1 MKKFTMLSSVL
12 VSALM
17 LVVASCS
24 SEDVAGVDTQNGKGT
39 TSFLAVNIENVGS
52 APAYVGSAPASRSYE
67 QGDGTYENGT
77 EAESKINKVRFY
89 FFNGDGTPYLLVKKD
104 PSQAE
109 SVNYLDKSVVQ
120 HGGNNDQT
128 VETKT
133 DAVLVIEG
141 DTKTVP
147 ASVIAVINPDVLE
160 NTTLH
165 NGKSM
170 TISELRT
177 SATGSKFYDTT
188 NGFVMSNSVYESA
201 GQDICSTPV
210 ANNVFSTSDK
220 ALRNPVDIYVERVN
234 AKVNAKIDK
243 NYKRTGETENAWSQ
257 NAEGKY
263 QIKVGSIDVTTYKEN
278 TNSTPT
284 THKYPV
290 YAVVQGWQVADANGK
305 AEVCKQIKTSWFAG
319 ELGIN
324 PWTTSDYHRSFWSES
339 VPFNSGAV
347 TGANRPVNPSFNDI
361 NMPLSDVFAATPVYT
376 LPNTPDA
383 VVKNPKT
390 SDNDLTKLIV
400 AAKLVYKDADD
411 SYKTAQVC
419 QYRGLT
425 YLGEEAVK
433 KQIVGGFARYFKK
446 TTTESGDVYK
456 SIEASDI
463 AFKTV
468 VPGSPESSEVKNYEV
483 VATLA
488 STVGDLYVKNGDAWT
503 IASKDDVNAALAKE
517 TAQVRSTDG
526 ATYYYTPIKHLGDAG
541 KLGEYG
547 IVRNHSYQVTIQNI
561 KGFGT
566 PVYNPD
572 QKIDPMIPSDE
583 NTYLAAS
590 IKVLSWR
597 VVSSNVDLDQ
607 TK

>member
-1 MKKFTMLSSVL
+1 MKKFTMFSSVL
-12 VSALM
+12 ASALM
-17 LVVASCS
+17 LTVASCS
-24 SEDVAGVDTQNGKGT
+24 SEDVAGGDSQNGKGA
-39 TSFLAVNIENVGS
+39 TSYLAVNIENVGS
-52 APAYVGSAPASRSYE
+52 APASRAYD
-67 QGDGTYENGT
+67 QGNGTYEDGT
-77 EAESKINKVRFY
+77 DAESKINKVRFY
-89 FFNGDGTPYLLVKKD
+89 FFNGDGTPYLLVNND
-104 PSQAE
+104 ATQQT
-109 SVNYLDKSVVQ
+109 SVNYLE
-120 HGGNNDQT
+120 QT
-128 VETKT
+128 VEKVGDDHDHTAETRTK
-133 DAVLVIEG
+133 AVLVLNGE
-141 DTKTVP
+141 TKAVP
-147 ASVIAVINPDVLE
+147 ASVIAVINPKVLD

-165 NGKSM
+165 SGTM
-170 TISELRT
+170 TLSELRT

-201 GQDICSTPV
+201 GQDVCSTPV
-210 ANNVFSTSDK
+210 ANNVFASSDA
-220 ALRNPVDIYVERVN
+220 ALKKPVDIYVERVN
-234 AKVNAKIDK
+234 AKVNAKIDAD
-243 NYKRTGETENAWSQ
+243 YVRTNETEKAWSK

-263 QIKVGSIDVTTYKEN
+263 QINVGNIDVTTYAEN
-278 TNSTPT
+278 TNATPT
-284 THKYPV
+284 KKTYPV

-305 AEVCKQIKTSWFAG
+305 AEVCKQINTAWYAG
-319 ELGIN
+319 ELGFS
-324 PWTTSDYHRSFWSES
+324 PWTTSDYHRCFWSKS
-339 VPFNSGAV
+339 VPFTSGAQGGV
-347 TGANRPVNPSFNDI
+347 NQPVNPKFENI
-361 NMPLSDVFAATPVYT
+361 KLSLSGDFSTTPVYT
-376 LPNTPDA
+376 LPNTPTEVIA
-383 VVKNPKT
+383 NPTT
-390 SDNDLTKLIV
+390 SLNTLTKLIV
-400 AAKLVYKDADD
+400 AAKLVYKDDNGD
-411 SYKTAQVC
+411 YKPAQIC

-526 ATYYYTPIKHLGDAG
+526 ATYYYTPIKHLGEAG

-566 PVYNPD
+566 PVYDP
-572 QKIDPMIPSDE
+572 KKEIDPMIPSDE

-597 VVSSNVDLDQ
+597 VVSSKVDLDQ

>member
-1 MKKFTMLSSVL
+1 MKKFTMFSSVL
-12 VSALM
+12 ASALM
-17 LVVASCS
+17 LTVASCS
-24 SEDVAGVDTQNGKGT
+24 SEDVAGGDSQNDKGA

-52 APAYVGSAPASRSYE
+52 APASRSYE
-67 QGDGTYENGT
+67 QNKGTYEDGT
-77 EAESKINKVRFY
+77 ADESKITNVRFY
-89 FFNGDGTPYLLVKKD
+89 FFNGDGTPYLLVNKNSDNDSEKQ
-104 PSQAE
+104 P
-109 SVNYLDKSVVQ
+109 VNYLEQK
-120 HGGNNDQT
+120 
-128 VETKT
+128 VETDGNDHDHTAEIKT
-133 DAVLVIEG
+133 KAVLVLNGE
-141 DTKTVP
+141 TKAIP
-147 ASVIAVINPDVLE
+147 ASVIAVINPEVLD

-165 NGKSM
+165 SGTM
-170 TISELRT
+170 TLSELRT

-201 GQDICSTPV
+201 GQDVCSTPV
-210 ANNVFSTSDK
+210 ANNVFATEK
-220 ALRNPVDIYVERVN
+220 EAMGKPVDIYVERVN
-234 AKVNAKIDK
+234 AKVNAKIDA
-243 NYKRTGETENAWSQ
+243 NYKRDGETEKAWTINAD
-257 NAEGKY
+257 GKY
-263 QIKVGSIDVTTYKEN
+263 QIKVGSIDVTTYGETAN
-278 TNSTPT
+278 AAPSTET
-284 THKYPV
+284 YPV
-290 YAVVQGWQVADANGK
+290 YAVVQGWQLADVDGK
-305 AEVCKQIKTSWFAG
+305 AELCKQINTSWYAG
-319 ELGIN
+319 QLGIS
-324 PWTTSDYHRSFWSES
+324 PWTTSDYHRCFWSKS
-339 VPFNSGAV
+339 VPITMGA
-347 TGANRPVNPSFNDI
+347 GGNNPVNPTFNGI
-361 NMPLSDVFAATPVYT
+361 TLSLSGDFSTTPVYT
-376 LPNTPDA
+376 LPNTPTEVIA
-383 VVKNPKT
+383 NPTT
-390 SDNDLTKLIV
+390 SLNTLTKLIV
-400 AAKLVYKDADD
+400 AAKLVYKDNNGD
-411 SYKTAQVC
+411 YKPAQIC

-468 VPGSPESSEVKNYEV
+468 VPGSPESSGVKNYEV

-488 STVGDLYVKNGDAWT
+488 STVGDFYVKNGDAWT

-526 ATYYYTPIKHLGDAG
+526 ATYYYTPIKHLGEAG

-566 PVYNPD
+566 PVHDP
-572 QKIDPMIPSDE
+572 KKEIDPMIPSDE

-597 VVSSNVDLDQ
+597 VVSSKVDLDQ

>member
-12 VSALM
+12 ASALM
-17 LVVASCS
+17 LTVASCS
-24 SEDVAGVDTQNGKGT
+24 SEDVAGGDSQNDKGT

-52 APAYVGSAPASRSYE
+52 APASRSYD
-67 QGDGTYENGT
+67 QGGGTYEDGTGT
-77 EAESKINKVRFY
+77 ESTINKVRFY
-89 FFNGDGTPYLLVKKD
+89 FFNGDGTPYLLVNND
-104 PSQAE
+104 PTNNQ
-109 SVNYLDKSVVQ
+109 SVNYLD
-120 HGGNNDQT
+120 QT
-128 VETKT
+128 VETAGDDHDHTAEIKT
-133 DAVLVIEG
+133 KAVLVLKGE
-141 DTKTVP
+141 TKAIP
-147 ASVIAVINPDVLE
+147 ASVIAVINPEVLD

-165 NGKSM
+165 SGTM
-170 TISELRT
+170 TLSELRT
-177 SATGSKFYDTT
+177 SAIGSKFYNTT

-201 GQDICSTPV
+201 GQDVCSTPV
-210 ANNVFSTSDK
+210 ANNVFASSDA
-220 ALRNPVDIYVERVN
+220 ALKKPVDIYVERVN
-234 AKVNAKIDK
+234 AKVNAKIDAD
-243 NYKRTGETENAWSQ
+243 YVRTNETEKAWSK

-263 QIKVGSIDVTTYKEN
+263 QINVGNIDVTTYAEN
-278 TNSTPT
+278 TNATSTKKT
-284 THKYPV
+284 YPV

-305 AEVCKQIKTSWFAG
+305 AEVCKQINTAWYAG

-324 PWTTSDYHRSFWSES
+324 PWTTSDYHRCFWSKS
-339 VPFNSGAV
+339 VPFN
-347 TGANRPVNPSFNDI
+347 TGEVEGVNRPVNPKFENI
-361 NMPLSDVFAATPVYT
+361 KLSLSGDFSTTPVYT
-376 LPNTPDA
+376 LPNTPTEVIA
-383 VVKNPKT
+383 NPTT
-390 SDNDLTKLIV
+390 SLNTLTKLIV
-400 AAKLVYKDADD
+400 AAKLVYKDKNGE
-411 SYKTAQVC
+411 YHPAQVC

-468 VPGSPESSEVKNYEV
+468 VPGSPESSGVKNYEV

-488 STVGDLYVKNGDAWT
+488 STVGDLYVKNGETWT

-566 PVYNPD
+566 PVYDP
-572 QKIDPMIPSDE
+572 KKEIDPMVPSDE

-597 VVSSNVDLDQ
+597 VVSSKVNLDQ

>member
-12 VSALM
+12 ASALM
-17 LVVASCS
+17 LTVASCS
-24 SEDVAGVDTQNGKGT
+24 SEDVAGGDAQNGKGT
-39 TSFLAVNIENVGS
+39 TSYLAVNIENVGS
-52 APAYVGSAPASRSYE
+52 APASRSYE
-67 QGDGTYENGT
+67 QNKGTYEDGT
-77 EAESKINKVRFY
+77 ADESKITNVRFY
-89 FFNGDGTPYLLVKKD
+89 FFNGDGTPYLLVNKNSDNDSEKQ
-104 PSQAE
+104 P
-109 SVNYLDKSVVQ
+109 VNYLEQK
-120 HGGNNDQT
+120 
-128 VETKT
+128 VETDGNDHDHTAEIKT
-133 DAVLVIEG
+133 KAVLVLNGE
-141 DTKTVP
+141 TKAIP
-147 ASVIAVINPDVLE
+147 ASVIAVINPEVLD

-165 NGKSM
+165 SGTM
-170 TISELRT
+170 TLSELRT

-201 GQDICSTPV
+201 GQDVCSTPV
-210 ANNVFSTSDK
+210 ANNVFASSDA
-220 ALRNPVDIYVERVN
+220 ALKKPVDIYVERVN
-234 AKVNAKIDK
+234 AKVNAKIDAD
-243 NYKRTGETENAWSQ
+243 YVRTNETEKAWSK

-263 QIKVGSIDVTTYKEN
+263 QINVGNIDVTTYAEN
-278 TNSTPT
+278 TNATPT
-284 THKYPV
+284 TKKYPV

-305 AEVCKQIKTSWFAG
+305 EEVCKQINTAWYAG
-319 ELGIN
+319 ELGFS
-324 PWTTSDYHRSFWSES
+324 PWTTSDYHRCFWSKS
-339 VPFNSGAV
+339 VPFTSGAHGGV
-347 TGANRPVNPSFNDI
+347 NQPVNPKFENI
-361 NMPLSDVFAATPVYT
+361 KLSLSGDFSTTPVYT
-376 LPNTPDA
+376 LPNTPTEVIA
-383 VVKNPKT
+383 NPTT
-390 SDNDLTKLIV
+390 SLNTLTKLIV
-400 AAKLVYKDADD
+400 AAKLVYKDDNGD
-411 SYKTAQVC
+411 YKPAQIC

-446 TTTESGDVYK
+446 SGDVYK

-488 STVGDLYVKNGDAWT
+488 STVGDLYVKNGETWT
-503 IASKDDVNAALAKE
+503 KASKDDVNAALAKE

-526 ATYYYTPIKHLGDAG
+526 ATYYYTPIKHLGDVG

-566 PVYNPD
+566 PVYDP
-572 QKIDPMIPSDE
+572 KKEIDPMIPSDE

-590 IKVLSWR
+590 VKVLSWR
-597 VVSSNVDLDQ
+597 VVSSKVDLDQ

>member
-1 MKKFTMLSSVL
+1 MKKFTMFSSVL
-12 VSALM
+12 ASALM
-17 LVVASCS
+17 LTVASCS
-24 SEDVAGVDTQNGKGT
+24 SDDVTGGDAQNGKGA
-39 TSFLAVNIENVGS
+39 TSYLAVNIENVGS
-52 APAYVGSAPASRSYE
+52 APASRAYD
-67 QGDGTYENGT
+67 QGNGTYEDGT
-77 EAESKINKVRFY
+77 DAESKINKVRFY
-89 FFNGDGTPYLLVKKD
+89 FFNGDGTPYLLV
-104 PSQAE
+104 
-109 SVNYLDKSVVQ
+109 
-120 HGGNNDQT
+120 NNDANKQPVNFLDQDVIEKDGEDHDHT
-128 VETKT
+128 AETRTKAMLVLNGETK
-133 DAVLVIEG
+133 A
-141 DTKTVP
+141 VP
-147 ASVIAVINPDVLE
+147 ASVIAVINPDALD

-165 NGKSM
+165 SGTM
-170 TISELRT
+170 TLSELRT

-201 GQDICSTPV
+201 GQDVCSTPV
-210 ANNVFSTSDK
+210 ANNVFASSDA
-220 ALRNPVDIYVERVN
+220 ALKKPVDIYVERVN
-234 AKVNAKIDK
+234 AKVNAKIDAD
-243 NYKRTGETENAWSQ
+243 YVRTNETEKAWSK

-263 QIKVGSIDVTTYKEN
+263 QINVGNIDVTTYAEN
-278 TNSTPT
+278 TNATPT
-284 THKYPV
+284 TKTYPV

-305 AEVCKQIKTSWFAG
+305 AEVCKQINTAWYAG
-319 ELGIN
+319 ELGFS
-324 PWTTSDYHRSFWSES
+324 PWTTSDYHRCFWSKS
-339 VPFNSGAV
+339 VPFTSGAQGGV
-347 TGANRPVNPSFNDI
+347 NQPVNPKFENI
-361 NMPLSDVFAATPVYT
+361 KLSLSGDFSTTPVYT
-376 LPNTPDA
+376 LPNTPTEVIA
-383 VVKNPKT
+383 NPTT
-390 SDNDLTKLIV
+390 SLNTLTKLIV
-400 AAKLVYKDADD
+400 AAKLVYKDNDGK
-411 SYKTAQVC
+411 YKPAQVC
-419 QYRGLT
+419 QYRGLN

-503 IASKDDVNAALAKE
+503 IAPKDDVNAALAKE
-517 TAQVRSTDG
+517 TAQVRTADG

-566 PVYNPD
+566 PVYDP
-572 QKIDPMIPSDE
+572 KKEIDPMIPSDE

-597 VVSSNVDLDQ
+597 VVSSKVDLDQ

>member
-12 VSALM
+12 ASALM
-17 LVVASCS
+17 LTVASCS
-24 SEDVAGVDTQNGKGT
+24 SEDVAGGDSQNDKGT

-52 APAYVGSAPASRSYE
+52 APASRSYD
-67 QGDGTYENGT
+67 QGGGTYEDGTGT
-77 EAESKINKVRFY
+77 ESTINKVRFY
-89 FFNGDGTPYLLVKKD
+89 FFNGDGTPYLLVNND
-104 PSQAE
+104 PTNNQ
-109 SVNYLDKSVVQ
+109 SVNYLD
-120 HGGNNDQT
+120 QT
-128 VETKT
+128 VETAGDDHDHTAEIKT
-133 DAVLVIEG
+133 KAVLVLKGE
-141 DTKTVP
+141 TKAIP
-147 ASVIAVINPDVLE
+147 ASVIAVINPGVLD
-160 NTTLH
+160 NTTL
-165 NGKSM
+165 KSGTM
-170 TISELRT
+170 TLSELRT
-177 SATGSKFYDTT
+177 SATGTKFYDET

-201 GQDICSTPV
+201 GQDVCSTPV
-210 ANNVFSTSDK
+210 ANNVFASSEA
-220 ALRNPVDIYVERVN
+220 ALKKPVDIYVERVN
-234 AKVNAKIDK
+234 AKVNAKIDAD
-243 NYKRTGETENAWSQ
+243 YVRTNETEKAWSK

-263 QIKVGSIDVTTYKEN
+263 QINVGNIDVTTYAEN
-278 TNSTPT
+278 TNATPT
-284 THKYPV
+284 TKTYPV

-305 AEVCKQIKTSWFAG
+305 AEVCKQINTSWYAG
-319 ELGIN
+319 ELGIS
-324 PWTTSDYHRSFWSES
+324 PWTTSDYHRCFWSKS
-339 VPFNSGAV
+339 VPFNFGV
-347 TGANRPVNPSFNDI
+347 QGGVNHPVNPKFENI
-361 NMPLSDVFAATPVYT
+361 KLSLSGDFSTTPVYT
-376 LPNTPDA
+376 LPNTPTEVIA
-383 VVKNPKT
+383 NPTT
-390 SDNDLTKLIV
+390 SLNTLTKLIV
-400 AAKLVYKDADD
+400 AAKLVYLDKDGK
-411 SYKTAQVC
+411 YKPAQVC

-433 KQIVGGFARYFKK
+433 KQIVGGFAKYFKK

-503 IASKDDVNAALAKE
+503 IAPKDDVNAALAKE

-526 ATYYYTPIKHLGDAG
+526 ATYYYTPIKHLGEAG

-566 PVYNPD
+566 PVYDP
-572 QKIDPMIPSDE
+572 KKEIDPMIPSDE

-597 VVSSNVDLDQ
+597 VVSSKVDLDQ

>member
-1 MKKFTMLSSVL
+1 MKKFTMFSSVL
-12 VSALM
+12 ASALM
-17 LVVASCS
+17 LTVASCS
-24 SEDVAGVDTQNGKGT
+24 SEDVAGGDSQNGKGA
-39 TSFLAVNIENVGS
+39 TSYLAVNIENVGS
-52 APAYVGSAPASRSYE
+52 APASRAYD
-67 QGDGTYENGT
+67 QGNGTYEDGT
-77 EAESKINKVRFY
+77 DAESKINKVRFY
-89 FFNGDGTPYLLVKKD
+89 FFNGDGTPYLLV
-104 PSQAE
+104 
-109 SVNYLDKSVVQ
+109 
-120 HGGNNDQT
+120 NNDANKQPVNFLDQDVIEKDGEDHDHT
-128 VETKT
+128 AETKT
-133 DAVLVIEG
+133 KAMLVLNGE
-141 DTKTVP
+141 TKAVP
-147 ASVIAVINPDVLE
+147 ASVIAVINPDALD

-165 NGKSM
+165 SGTM
-170 TISELRT
+170 TLSELRT

-201 GQDICSTPV
+201 GQDVCSTPV
-210 ANNVFSTSDK
+210 ANNVFASSDA
-220 ALRNPVDIYVERVN
+220 ALKKPVDIYVERVN
-234 AKVNAKIDK
+234 AKVNAKIDAD
-243 NYKRTGETENAWSQ
+243 YVRTNETEKAWSK

-263 QIKVGSIDVTTYKEN
+263 QINVGNIDVTTYAEN
-278 TNSTPT
+278 TNATPT
-284 THKYPV
+284 TKTYPV

-305 AEVCKQIKTSWFAG
+305 AEVCKQINTAWYAG
-319 ELGIN
+319 ELGFS
-324 PWTTSDYHRSFWSES
+324 PWTTSDYHRCFWSKS
-339 VPFNSGAV
+339 VPFTSGAQGGV
-347 TGANRPVNPSFNDI
+347 NQPVNLKFENI
-361 NMPLSDVFAATPVYT
+361 KLSLSGDFSTTPVYT
-376 LPNTPDA
+376 LPNTPTEVIA
-383 VVKNPKT
+383 NPTT
-390 SDNDLTKLIV
+390 SLNTLTKLIV
-400 AAKLVYKDADD
+400 AAKLVYKDNDGK
-411 SYKTAQVC
+411 YKPAQVC

-503 IASKDDVNAALAKE
+503 IAPKDDVNAALAKE
-517 TAQVRSTDG
+517 TAQVRTADG
-526 ATYYYTPIKHLGDAG
+526 ATYYYTPIKHLGGEG

-566 PVYNPD
+566 PVYDP
-572 QKIDPMIPSDE
+572 KKEIDPMIPSDE

-597 VVSSNVDLDQ
+597 VVSSKVDLDQ

>member
-1 MKKFTMLSSVL
+1 MKKFTMFSSVL
-12 VSALM
+12 ASALM
-17 LVVASCS
+17 LTVASCS
-24 SEDVAGVDTQNGKGT
+24 SEDVAGVDAQNGKGT

-52 APAYVGSAPASRSYE
+52 APASRSYQ
-67 QGDGTYENGT
+67 QGDGTYEDGT
-77 EAESKINKVRFY
+77 EAESKINNVRFY
-89 FFNGDGTPYLLVKKD
+89 FFNGDGTPYLLVNKNSEKQ
-104 PSQAE
+104 P
-109 SVNYLDKSVVQ
+109 VNFL
-120 HGGNNDQT
+120 DQT
-128 VETKT
+128 VETDGNDHDHTAETKT
-133 DAVLVIEG
+133 KAVLVLNGE
-141 DTKTVP
+141 TKAVP
-147 ASVIAVINPDVLE
+147 ASVIAVINPKVLD

-165 NGKSM
+165 SGTM
-170 TISELRT
+170 TLSELRT

-201 GQDICSTPV
+201 GQDVCSTPV
-210 ANNVFSTSDK
+210 ANNVFASSDA
-220 ALRNPVDIYVERVN
+220 ALKKPVDIYVERVN
-234 AKVNAKIDK
+234 AKVNAKIDAD
-243 NYKRTGETENAWSQ
+243 YVRTNETEKAWSK

-263 QIKVGSIDVTTYKEN
+263 QINVGNIDVTTYAEN
-278 TNSTPT
+278 TNATPT
-284 THKYPV
+284 TKTYPV

-305 AEVCKQIKTSWFAG
+305 AEVCKQINTAWYAG
-319 ELGIN
+319 ELGFS
-324 PWTTSDYHRSFWSES
+324 PWTTSDYHRCFWSKS
-339 VPFNSGAV
+339 VPFTSGAQGGV
-347 TGANRPVNPSFNDI
+347 NQPVNPKFENI
-361 NMPLSDVFAATPVYT
+361 KLSLSGDFSTTPVYT
-376 LPNTPDA
+376 LPNTPTEVIA
-383 VVKNPKT
+383 NPTT
-390 SDNDLTKLIV
+390 SLNTLTKLIV
-400 AAKLVYKDADD
+400 AAKLVYQDGNGD
-411 SYKTAQVC
+411 YKPAQIC

-526 ATYYYTPIKHLGDAG
+526 ATYYYTPIKHLGEAG

-566 PVYNPD
+566 PVYNPT
-572 QKIDPMIPSDE
+572 KVIDPMIPSDD

-597 VVSSNVDLDQ
+597 VVSSKVDLDQ

>member
-12 VSALM
+12 ASALM
-17 LVVASCS
+17 LTVASCS
-24 SEDVAGVDTQNGKGT
+24 SEDVAGDDAQNGKGT

-109 SVNYLDKSVVQ
+109 SVNYLDKSVEQ

-220 ALRNPVDIYVERVN
+220 ALSNPVDIYVERVN

-263 QIKVGSIDVTTYKEN
+263 QIKVGSIDVTTYEEN

-347 TGANRPVNPSFNDI
+347 TGANRPVNPSFKDI
-361 NMPLSDVFAATPVYT
+361 NMPLSDGFAATPVYT

-425 YLGEEAVK
+425 YLGEDAVK
-433 KQIVGGFARYFKK
+433 KQIVGGFKQYLKNTATGGYQ
-446 TTTESGDVYK
+446 

-463 AFKTV
+463 TFKTV
-468 VPGSPESSEVKNYEV
+468 PGSSEVKDYEV

-488 STVGDLYVKNGDAWT
+488 SNVGELYVKDGET
-503 IASKDDVNAALAKE
+503 YKTVSKDDVNAALAKE
-517 TAQVRSTDG
+517 EAQVRSTDG

-572 QKIDPMIPSDE
+572 QKIDPMIPSDD
-583 NTYLAAS
+583 NTYLAAR
-590 IKVLSWR
+590 INVLSWR

>member
-12 VSALM
+12 ASALM
-17 LVVASCS
+17 LTVASCS
-24 SEDVAGVDTQNGKGT
+24 SEDVAGDDAQIGKGT
-39 TSFLAVNIENVGS
+39 TSFLAVNIEN
-52 APAYVGSAPASRSYE
+52 VGSAPASRSYE

-77 EAESKINKVRFY
+77 QAESKINKVRFY
-89 FFNGDGTPYLLVKKD
+89 FFNGDGTPYLLVKQD

-120 HGGNNDQT
+120 HDNNDQT

-220 ALRNPVDIYVERVN
+220 ALSNPVDIYVERVN

-243 NYKRTGETENAWSQ
+243 NYIRTGETENAWSK

-263 QIKVGSIDVTTYKEN
+263 QIKVDSIDVTTYEEN

-347 TGANRPVNPSFNDI
+347 TGANRPVNPSFNGI
-361 NMPLSDVFAATPVYT
+361 NMPLSDGFAATPVYT

-400 AAKLVYKDADD
+400 AAKLVYKDAD

-425 YLGEEAVK
+425 YLGEDAVK
-433 KQIVGGFARYFKK
+433 KQIVGGFKQYLKNTATGGYQ
-446 TTTESGDVYK
+446 

-463 AFKTV
+463 TFKTV
-468 VPGSPESSEVKNYEV
+468 PGSSVVKDYEV

-488 STVGDLYVKNGDAWT
+488 SNVGELYVKDGET
-503 IASKDDVNAALAKE
+503 YKTVSKDDVNAALAKE
-517 TAQVRSTDG
+517 EAQVRSTDG

>member
-12 VSALM
+12 ASALM
-17 LVVASCS
+17 LTVASCS
-24 SEDVAGVDTQNGKGT
+24 SEDVAGGDAQNGKGA
-39 TSFLAVNIENVGS
+39 TSYLAVNIENVGS
-52 APAYVGSAPASRSYE
+52 APASRAYD
-67 QGDGTYENGT
+67 QGNGTYEDGT
-77 EAESKINKVRFY
+77 DAESKINKVRFY
-89 FFNGDGTPYLLVKKD
+89 FFNGDGTPYLLVNND
-104 PSQAE
+104 PTNNQ
-109 SVNYLDKSVVQ
+109 SVNYLD
-120 HGGNNDQT
+120 QT
-128 VETKT
+128 VETAGDDHDHTAEIKT
-133 DAVLVIEG
+133 KAVLVLKGE
-141 DTKTVP
+141 TKAIP
-147 ASVIAVINPDVLE
+147 ASVIAVINPGVLD
-160 NTTLH
+160 NTTL
-165 NGKSM
+165 KSGTM
-170 TISELRT
+170 TLSELRT
-177 SATGSKFYDTT
+177 SATGTKFYDET

-201 GQDICSTPV
+201 GQDVCSTPV
-210 ANNVFSTSDK
+210 ANNVFASSEA
-220 ALRNPVDIYVERVN
+220 ALKKPVDIYVERVN
-234 AKVNAKIDK
+234 AKVNAKIDAD
-243 NYKRTGETENAWSQ
+243 YVRTNETEKAWSK

-263 QIKVGSIDVTTYKEN
+263 QINVGNIDVTTYAEN
-278 TNSTPT
+278 TNATPT
-284 THKYPV
+284 TKTYPV

-305 AEVCKQIKTSWFAG
+305 AEVCKQINTAWYAG
-319 ELGIN
+319 ELGIS
-324 PWTTSDYHRSFWSES
+324 PWTTSDYHRCFWSKS
-339 VPFNSGAV
+339 VPFNFGAQGGV
-347 TGANRPVNPSFNDI
+347 NHPVNPKFENI
-361 NMPLSDVFAATPVYT
+361 KLSLSGDFSTTPVYT
-376 LPNTPDA
+376 LPNTPTEVIA
-383 VVKNPKT
+383 NPTT
-390 SDNDLTKLIV
+390 SLNTLTKLIV
-400 AAKLVYKDADD
+400 AAKLVYLDKDGK
-411 SYKTAQVC
+411 YKPAQVC

-433 KQIVGGFARYFKK
+433 KQIVGGFAKYFKK

-488 STVGDLYVKNGDAWT
+488 STVGDLYVKNGETWT
-503 IASKDDVNAALAKE
+503 KASKDDVNAALAKE

-566 PVYNPD
+566 PVYDP
-572 QKIDPMIPSDE
+572 KKEIDPMVPSDE

-597 VVSSNVDLDQ
+597 VVSSKVNLDQ

>member
-1 MKKFTMLSSVL
+1 MKKITMLSSVL
-12 VSALM
+12 ASALM
-17 LVVASCS
+17 LTVASCS
-24 SEDVAGVDTQNGKGT
+24 SEDVAGDDAQIGKGT

-109 SVNYLDKSVVQ
+109 SVNYLDKSVLQ
-120 HGGNNDQT
+120 HDDNNDQT
-128 VETKT
+128 VETMT

-141 DTKTVP
+141 NTKTVP

-220 ALRNPVDIYVERVN
+220 ALSNPVDIYVERVN

-243 NYKRTGETENAWSQ
+243 DYKRTGETENAWSQ

-263 QIKVGSIDVTTYKEN
+263 QIEVGSIDVTTYDE
-278 TNSTPT
+278 TANSTPT

-361 NMPLSDVFAATPVYT
+361 NMPLSDGFAATPVYT

-400 AAKLVYKDADD
+400 AAKLVYKDAD

-425 YLGEEAVK
+425 YLGEDAVK
-433 KQIVGGFARYFKK
+433 KQIVGGFKQYLKK
-446 TTTESGDVYK
+446 TATGGYQ

-463 AFKTV
+463 TFKTV
-468 VPGSPESSEVKNYEV
+468 PGSSVVKDYEV

-488 STVGDLYVKNGDAWT
+488 SNVGELYVKDGET
-503 IASKDDVNAALAKE
+503 YKTVSKDDVNAALAKE
-517 TAQVRSTDG
+517 EAQVRSTDG